1 MLIQHVFPAARSKQ
15 PPEQGYF
22 ELLDSWGASVR
33 RAQTRSIYSSSVAG
47 LETDLVDLVVSEDS

>member
-33 RAQTRSIYSSSVAG
+33 RAQTRIYSSGVAG
-47 LETDLVDLVVSEDS
+47 LETDDLVVSEDS